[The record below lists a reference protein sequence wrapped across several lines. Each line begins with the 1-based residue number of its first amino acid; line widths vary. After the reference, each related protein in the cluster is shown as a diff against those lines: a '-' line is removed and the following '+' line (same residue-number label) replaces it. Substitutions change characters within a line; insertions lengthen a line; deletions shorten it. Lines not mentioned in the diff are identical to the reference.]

1 MSSLPALVTGLVL
14 GAMAI
19 SLHMALLG
27 RAINKAAAHDPAT
40 RGHIVKTAPIR
51 ILLWLPVLFI
61 IARMGLTACLG
72 MLASMLVGRA
82 IWVGRFWPD
91 VS

>member
-1 MSSLPALVTGLVL
+1 VTSLPALAIGLAL

-27 RAINKAAAHDPAT
+27 RAINSVAAHDTAR
-40 RGHIVKTAPIR
+40 RGYIVKTAPIR

-61 IARMGLTACLG
+61 IVRIGLAACLG
-72 MLASMLVGRA
+72 MLASLLVGRA
-82 IWVGRFWPD
+82 IWVGRFWSD